1 MKYSIAIDGPAGSG
15 KSTVANIIAKKTN
28 FQYVNSGALYRTI
41 AVFLYE
47 NKIDYKQEKNITDEI
62 LNSISITWNPDNI
75 LLNGVDITTKTRML
89 EISNIASEIAVFAN
103 VRNYVNKIIKNI
115 SKEHNIVIDGRDI
128 GSVVLPDATIKIFL
142 DASIEVRA
150 NRVYIMNKELNIEK
164 PLDEIKNDIASR
176 DERDYNREIAP
187 LIKCKDATLID
198 SSNLTVEQIV
208 DKIEILLKERV

>member
-15 KSTVANIIAKKTN
+15 KSTVANIIAKKIN
-28 FQYVNSGALYRTI
+28 FQYVNSGALYRAL
-41 AVFLYE
+41 AVYLYE
-47 NKIDYKQEKNITDEI
+47 NKMDYKIESNITEQI
-62 LNSISITWNPDNI
+62 FNSISIDWNPDTI
-75 LLNGVDITTKTRML
+75 LLNGVDVTTKTRML
-89 EISNIASEIAVFAN
+89 EISNIASEIAVFVN

-150 NRVYIMNKELNIEK
+150 NRIFIMNKELNIDK
-164 PLDEIKNDIASR
+164 PLLEIEKDIALR
-176 DERDYNREIAP
+176 DERDYNRKIAP

-208 DKIEILLKERV
+208 DKIEILLKEKA

>member
-15 KSTVANIIAKKTN
+15 KSTVANIIAKKIN
-28 FQYVNSGALYRTI
+28 FQYVNSGALYRAL
-41 AVFLYE
+41 AVYLYE
-47 NKIDYKQEKNITDEI
+47 NKMDYKIESNITEQI
-62 LNSISITWNPDNI
+62 LNSISIDWNPDTI
-75 LLNGVDITTKTRML
+75 LLNGVDVTTKTRML
-89 EISNIASEIAVFAN
+89 KISNIASEIAVFVN

-150 NRVYIMNKELNIEK
+150 NRIFIMNKELNIDK
-164 PLDEIKNDIASR
+164 PLLEIEKDIALR
-176 DERDYNREIAP
+176 DERDYNRKIAP

-208 DKIEILLKERV
+208 DKIEILLKEKA